1 MPQRPPGEF
10 VRDRK
15 LRLNVDDS
23 RCFVEKLWSPLSVSI
38 VSWNVGLLDPSV
50 GILFTRVSN
59 SGSVIGAKSRI
70 LVETGLHCA
79 FGTMLPGNGLRT
91 QVLPT
96 RWDVAGS

>member
-23 RCFVEKLWSPLSVSI
+23 RCFGEKLWSPLSVSI

-50 GILFTRVSN
+50 GMLLTRVSN
-59 SGSVIGAKSRI
+59 SGSVIGARSKI

-91 QVLPT
+91 HAVPI
-96 RWDVAGS
+96 WCDVAGS